1 MGFFTVGNLITLGIV
16 LLILVLYRQMDRK
29 NRKLKLLREYS
40 DNLKKELSSYVEEQE
55 KAVRDYGVSLN
66 VERESAKELMKRLQM
81 TDEELAE
88 KAATVER
95 LDAQIASCE
104 KSVSELDRMTSR
116 VQENMNRVREESAFV
131 ENAGKRVTEAKARV
145 EELEKQLG
153 SLEDRFRIE
162 NSESLEKTAET
173 VISSVKSAVSE
184 LDAAARDIGYRVEN
198 HRKEINKIEEVRAAN
213 AARDL
218 DRVDKIL
225 SKAVEQA
232 AGRADK
238 MEEAALVHLKEKA
251 DDRLQKLKTAEE
263 EKLRI
268 YQESAKERVAEVQNL
283 TRAIREE
290 WRAEKSDLETKDKAY
305 REDREKKI
313 QELNIRFID
322 AEKHI
327 SENMGMLAKRM
338 EDLAARAE
346 GLVSSQEALLL
357 KAAEEMKQKA
367 LETTGAKL
375 EEYRHVQNLEF
386 RRLETLA
393 DDSRKLD
400 AELRRNMDEVVAR
413 VREELSRYEQESE
426 NKRRDEAQKFS
437 ISASDLKMELDE
449 VGKNLQVLKQSAY
462 ENVSEKMKIFEDEFF
477 ADLAKRS
484 GDIDKRLSDWQEEIE
499 VRFLDM
505 KEGAEKSRMEL
516 ERGLAEELRKKLSAQ
531 DDRIV
536 SELER
541 LKTETGAFEEGIRAE
556 MSAAGDSVALF
567 KERLNRSFDEAK
579 EEADVFI
586 KSEISKHSIETAE
599 NVKKYQR
606 ELDEARS
613 GFTAKI
619 REIED
624 SVQDSRSRVREL
636 VSDTDSRIALMRA
649 SIEDTER
656 HISEAVD
663 QTKLLDRAEALKT
676 DVERGI
682 EDLKSDMDR
691 IDQRR
696 TEAIQLENEFTKI
709 RRMGEDVNAK
719 MSRYISEEHRIKT
732 IEENLNRTLQV
743 SRAVEEK
750 LNQVTNSDDIL
761 QGVQLQIRKLEESLS
776 KTEEKYQRIEKKNQV
791 LDSTND
797 GIDRNF
803 KELQD
808 SETITKKIGA
818 ELERYASD
826 LDTIKVSIV
835 KLADESEKARA
846 AADRIDVL
854 DDALEHI
861 EERIKSMN
869 RSRQWIADA
878 ETRLEELNR
887 QALVQARAIDSM
899 LKGKK
904 PGAVPELGEGAPPL
918 QKKENIITL
927 ARQGWTKKEIA
938 QNLKCSI
945 GEVELVLE
953 TMPKD

>member
-16 LLILVLYRQMDRK
+16 LLILILFRHMDRN
-29 NRKLKLLREYS
+29 NRNLKLLRDYS
-40 DNLKKELSSYVEEQE
+40 DKLKKELSSYMEEQE
-55 KAVRDYGVSLN
+55 KAVKDYGVSLN

-88 KAATVER
+88 KAAAVER

-104 KSVSELDRMTSR
+104 KSVSELDRMTGR

-131 ENAGKRVTEAKARV
+131 ENAGKRVFEAKSRV

-153 SLEDRFRIE
+153 SLEERFRNE
-162 NSESLEKTAET
+162 NSASLEKTAEA
-173 VISSVKSAVSE
+173 VVLSVKSTVSD
-184 LDAAARDIGYRVEN
+184 LDAAAQDIGFRVEN
-198 HRKEINKIEEVRAAN
+198 HRKEIAKIEEVRAVN
-213 AARDL
+213 MARDL

-251 DDRLQKLKTAEE
+251 EDRMQKLKNAEE
-263 EKLRI
+263 EKLRS

-283 TRAIREE
+283 ARSIREE
-290 WRAEKSDLETKDKAY
+290 WRVEKSDLEAKDKVY
-305 REDREKKI
+305 REDRERKI
-313 QELNIRFID
+313 LELNTRFVD

-357 KAAEEMKQKA
+357 RAAEEMKQKA
-367 LETTGAKL
+367 LEATGAKL
-375 EEYRHVQNLEF
+375 EEYRHVQNHEF
-386 RRLETLA
+386 KRLEALA

-400 AELRRNMDEVVAR
+400 TELRRNMDEVVAR
-413 VREELSRYEQESE
+413 VREDLSRYEQESE

-437 ISASDLKMELDE
+437 MATSDLRMEVDE
-449 VGKNLQVLKQSAY
+449 VGKNLQILKQTAY
-462 ENVSEKMKIFEDEFF
+462 DNVSDKMKIFEDEFF

-499 VRFLDM
+499 TRFSDI

-516 ERGLAEELRKKLSAQ
+516 ERSLAEELRKKLSSQ
-531 DDRIV
+531 DDRIIL
-536 SELER
+536 ELER
-541 LKTETGAFEEGIRAE
+541 LKAEAGAFEEGIRSQ

-567 KERLNRSFDEAK
+567 KERLDRSFEDAK
-579 EEADVFI
+579 EEADIFI

-613 GFTAKI
+613 GFAVKI

-624 SVQDSRSRVREL
+624 SVEDSRNRVREL
-636 VSDTDSRIALMRA
+636 LSETDSRIVLVRA
-649 SIEDTER
+649 SVEDTER
-656 HISEAVD
+656 HIREAVD
-663 QTKLLDRAEALKT
+663 QTKLIDRAEALKL
-676 DVERGI
+676 DVERSI
-682 EDLKSDMDR
+682 EDLKGDMDR

-709 RRMGEDVNAK
+709 RRLGDDVNAK
-719 MSRYISEEHRIKT
+719 MTRYISEEHRIKT

-743 SRAVEEK
+743 SRAVEDK
-750 LNQVTNSDDIL
+750 LNQVTNSDDVL
-761 QGVQLQIRKLEESLS
+761 QGVQLQIRKLEESLGR
-776 KTEEKYQRIEKKNQV
+776 TEEKYQRMEKKNQV
-791 LDSTND
+791 LDNTND

-803 KELQD
+803 KVLQD
-808 SETITKKIGA
+808 SEKISEKIGA
-818 ELERYASD
+818 ELDRYASD
-826 LDTIKVSIV
+826 LDTIKISIV

-854 DDALEHI
+854 DEALEQI
-861 EERIKSMN
+861 EERIKSMQ
-869 RSRQWIADA
+869 RARQWIAEA

-887 QALVQARAIDSM
+887 QALIQARAIEGM

-904 PGAVPELGEGAPPL
+904 PIVIEPGGEGAPSI
-918 QKKENIITL
+918 QKRENIINL
-927 ARQGWTKKEIA
+927 ILQGWRDEEIA
-938 QNLKCSI
+938 KAMKCSI
-945 GEVELVLE
+945 GEVQLVRE
-953 TMPKD
+953 TVPKG